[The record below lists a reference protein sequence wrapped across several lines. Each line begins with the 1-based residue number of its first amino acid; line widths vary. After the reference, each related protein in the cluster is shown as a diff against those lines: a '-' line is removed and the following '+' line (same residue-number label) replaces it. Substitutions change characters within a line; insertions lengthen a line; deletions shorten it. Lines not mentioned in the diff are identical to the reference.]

1 MKQLRYYAEIMDG
14 TVAVE
19 VDKNGELEV
28 YRLFNDEGVT
38 DLEYEQAVFVLREE
52 GVLWND

>member
-1 MKQLRYYAEIMDG
+1 MRYYAEIIGG

-28 YRLFNDEGVT
+28 YRLFNDEDVT
-38 DLEYEQAVFVLREE
+38 DLQYEQAMFVLREE